1 MLKLGLMLSNLRL
14 PLREAIE
21 TAGRMGVD
29 GVQLW
34 TAGGELD
41 PEELSE
47 TLRRDL
53 MAALETERLEI
64 SALCADYGISFADPS
79 APDFLVPRMKG
90 QVDLANVLGVGIV
103 TTHIGA
109 IPEGENAPEWRAME
123 KQLAELS
130 EYAESYD
137 VLLASET
144 GPESPGL
151 LARFLS
157 NPALSHIKVNYD
169 PANLVMT
176 GFDPVEGVPVLAPW
190 IVHTHAKDAVRHPDG
205 TPEEAPIGEGH
216 VDWPRYIA
224 ALVDSGYDGYL
235 TIERE
240 VGEDPVGDISGA
252 LEFLR
257 MQVL

>member
-14 PLREAIE
+14 PLGEAIE

-47 TLRRDL
+47 AVRRDL
-53 MAALETERLEI
+53 MSALEAERLEI

-79 APDFLVPRMKG
+79 APDFLLPRMKS
-90 QVDLANVLGVGIV
+90 QVDLAGVLGVGIV

-109 IPEGENAPEWRAME
+109 IPEGENAPGWRAME
-123 KQLAELS
+123 KHLAELS
-130 EYAESYD
+130 EYAESHEI
-137 VLLASET
+137 VLASET
-144 GPESPGL
+144 GPESPQL
-151 LARFLS
+151 LAKFLS

-169 PANLVMT
+169 PANLLMN
-176 GFDPVEGVPVLAPW
+176 GFDPVEGVPVLSPW

-205 TPEEAPIGEGH
+205 TREEAPISEGQ
-216 VDWPRYIA
+216 VDWPKYVA

-240 VGEDPVGDISGA
+240 AGEDPVGDISA
-252 LEFLR
+252 SIEFLR